1 MLATLGQAWCEAAP
15 VNFNR
20 DVRPILSDRW
30 FHCHGPD
37 KHERKGKLRLDQ
49 VDGEHGAYRIRSG
62 LHAIKPG
69 DLKESELYSRM
80 GCVGC
85 HQHTHLTQAPKL
97 EAVSEKYA
105 ATKGGL
111 ALIKTSLASGSLG
124 N

>member
-1 MLATLGQAWCEAAP
+1 MPTRGKLFSLGTTALATSLLAGAP
-15 VNFNR
+15 
-20 DVRPILSDRW
+20 LSES
-30 FHCHGPD
+30 G
-37 KHERKGKLRLDQ
+37 RKKAR
-49 VDGEHGAYRIRSG
+49 
-62 LHAIKPG
+62 
-69 DLKESELYSRM
+69 ELYSRM